1 MSGSP
6 GGPTELDFKGSGCD
20 PEVLG
25 GLGAKNCSKIGFFW
39 SNLAEF

>member
-6 GGPTELDFKGSGCD
+6 VGPTELNCKGSGCD

-39 SNLAEF
+39 LDLAAF